1 MINVEITGNLPNI
14 NTDLEPAMEKIAD
27 IMYRSVQQNFI
38 SGGRPNQWEPL
49 AHLGLPSHLY
59 QYQSGFMFE
68 NIQLSWDGT
77 QAKVFIDTARVPYAR
92 INNFGGVIK
101 HPGSD
106 KFQAFAGAD
115 GMVFTHGTKPHDI
128 NIPQR
133 KFMMFQEMD
142 KIKILQTL
150 SNVIF
155 IESGE
160 KI

>member
-1 MINVEITGNLPNI
+1 MIEVNVENNI
-14 NTDLEPAMEKIAD
+14 PDVNTNLEPAMEKIVG
-27 IMYRSVQQNFI
+27 IMYRSVQMNFLA
-38 SGGRPNQWEPL
+38 GGRPNQWEPL

-59 QYQSGFMFE
+59 QSGRMFE
-68 NIQLSWDGT
+68 NIQLSWNNT
-77 QAKVFIDTARVPYAR
+77 SATVFIDTSRVPYAR

-106 KFQAFAGAD
+106 KFQVFQGAD
-115 GMVFTHGTKPHDI
+115 GTVFTHGTKPHDI

-133 KFMMFQEMD
+133 KFMMFQEED
-142 KIKILQTL
+142 KAKILQTL